1 MTKKISFKILMFS
14 LFYLVLMIWM
24 INIGIY
30 KDLIL
35 LSFIIIL
42 YFTSVRQLIAE
53 YKTKMIDSANKI
65 AIHKANMVNFR
76 NNIIESTIT
85 FIIYGTIIYF
95 RHEPDL
101 FLSPYFM
108 IIFYPAANI
117 FAQGVR
123 YFMEKEELQIAMN
136 KRKTTSQ

>member
-1 MTKKISFKILMFS
+1 MTKKISFKILMFT

-35 LSFIIIL
+35 LSFMIL
-42 YFTSVRQLIAE
+42 YYFTSVRQLIAE
-53 YKTKMIDSANKI
+53 YKTKMIDPANKI
-65 AIHKANMVNFR
+65 AIHKANIVNFR
-76 NNIIESTIT
+76 NNVVESLII

-95 RHEPDL
+95 KHLPDL
-101 FLSPYFM
+101 FATPYYM
-108 IIFYPAANI
+108 LIFLPAGGVI
-117 FAQGVR
+117 GYGVR
-123 YFMEKEELQIAMN
+123 YFMEKEELQIALN